1 MKKKLFLFL
10 AVVAM
15 VACICAISVSADT
28 LVPSDSNEYGELSVV
43 DGVPVPTVIDK
54 NAKSVVVVSGT
65 YYTIPTYYLIADNSE
80 FTWGVNSA
88 VVSALGLP
96 SNSSVRNNVVRIEIP
111 EGIITSYE
119 SSYGD
124 KKFEGSSS
132 LIEASL
138 PTSLELMGE
147 FFFDECKL
155 LTTVKGLENTKITK
169 IYGNSF
175 YSTSSLK
182 CEIKLP
188 STVEEI
194 AFNAFRGSAI
204 TSIDIPD
211 AVTTIGDHAFAAC
224 SNLISV
230 NFTENSQLTTLTGSY
245 HFEKTGLTSFYFPS
259 GLTSLGTEGMFFS
272 SSSLATI
279 QNLENTQITVFPY
292 RSFEGCPITSLTLPA
307 GTTYIGKNAF
317 KSNNIQQDTLVIP
330 NGVTTLYECS
340 FAGKRQ
346 TINRIVLPA
355 NLASFGG
362 TYCFEYLYA
371 REYFVPAGLTA
382 FGDCTFNGLTTKGVV
397 FYFTGTKAQ
406 AEALKAATT
415 ATKNDAFV
423 NATIASLE
431 EYANATDKA
440 NKNYIVYGY
449 NSCDAFYGGHMEGG
463 EETGAW
469 LGDKFLSNYQITC
482 PCGRNCGV
490 VTVVKELE
498 PLFTT
503 KGYST
508 SGTAMMQAFAI
519 NKSLWESE
527 YSVLFPELKYGMVAA
542 FNGVNPEAGFDTT
555 SGKIVNT
562 DCTGINNKVAVCDMT
577 ERGFDIFE
585 IKISGVGADNYKET
599 SFFLCAYIVLDG
611 QVYYI
616 NNGTTSDS
624 ATGVS
629 YSDVADIV
637 YPDYGFITT
646 GKEE

>member
-1 MKKKLFLFL
+1 MKKKLLLVLSMIALLVLVL
-10 AVVAM
+10 AF
-15 VACICAISVSADT
+15 SVSANT
-28 LVPSDSNEYGELSVV
+28 LVPSNSNEYGELSVV
-43 DGVPVPTVIDK
+43 DGVPEPTVIDK
-54 NAKSVVVVSGT
+54 NAKTVVVVNDT

-96 SNSSVRNNVVRIEIP
+96 SDSSARNNVVRIEIP
-111 EGIITSYE
+111 EGIKTSDE
-119 SSYGD
+119 ASDGH

-230 NFTENSQLTTLTGSY
+230 NFTENSQLTTLTGNY

-259 GLTSLGTEGMFFS
+259 GLTSLGTEGMFFN

-340 FAGKRQ
+340 FAGRRQ

-355 NLASFGG
+355 SLASFGG
-362 TYCFEYLYA
+362 TYCFEYFYA
-371 REYFVPAGLTA
+371 KEYFVPAGLTA

-397 FYFTGTKAQ
+397 FYFTGTQTQ

-423 NATIASLE
+423 NATIVSLE
-431 EYANATDKA
+431 EYTNATDKA
-440 NKNYIVYGY
+440 DKNYIVYGI
-449 NSCDAFYGGHMEGG
+449 NHCVAFYNG
-463 EETGAW
+463 EHAFSET
-469 LGDKFLSNYQITC
+469 LSVSFTGDKFISDCNIVGKCTRTQC
-482 PCGRNCGV
+482 A
-490 VTVVKELE
+490 KEETKETLA
-498 PLFTT
+498 PLFGFLGFS
-503 KGYST
+503 KQEALGGAVLQSFSINYDLLESYKSICGEISFGLLAGVDKVDST
-508 SGTAMMQAFAI
+508 DETEQAR
-519 NKSLWESE
+519 
-527 YSVLFPELKYGMVAA
+527 
-542 FNGVNPEAGFDTT
+542 FNGVLYADGSFKE
-555 SGKIVNT
+555 
-562 DCTGINNKVAVCDMT
+562 KVANVDLT
-577 ERGFDIFE
+577 NRNYDIFE
-585 IKISGVGADNYKET
+585 MKINGLSNHENASVY
-599 SFFLCAYIVLDG
+599 LCAYVLVNG
-611 QVYYI
+611 KIIYLH
-616 NNGTTSDS
+616 NNTAGDTAISFT
-624 ATGVS
+624 
-629 YSDVADIV
+629 YSSIAN
-637 YPDYGFITT
+637 
-646 GKEE
+646 